1 MGLAVEK
8 TVFTRS
14 DYIAWENEQADRHEF
29 VEGEVSVMTGVRD
42 SHNVIAGNFYLA
54 LRQHLKGS
62 PCKTYMADVKLEVVA
77 VDSMFYPDVF
87 VTCESP
93 SDPLVKRD
101 AKLIIE
107 VLSPSTEAYDRGRKF
122 ALYRQLGGLQ
132 EYLLISTDEPRLD
145 IYRRAEGDSWLLRS
159 YLPGEHFTLS
169 SVDLSLT
176 VDAVFEDVDF
186 NAI

>member
-1 MGLAVEK
+1 MGPAAEK
-8 TVFTRS
+8 PAFTRN
-14 DYIAWENEQADRHEF
+14 DFIAWENEQTDRHEF
-29 VEGEVSVMTGVRD
+29 VEGEVFAMTGVRD
-42 SHNVIAGNFYLA
+42 SHNVIAQNLTFA
-54 LRQHLKGS
+54 LRHHLKGS
-62 PCKTYMADVKLEVVA
+62 PCKTYMADVKLEVVT
-77 VDSMFYPDVF
+77 VNSIFYPDVF

-101 AKLIIE
+101 ATLIIE

-122 ALYRQLGGLQ
+122 AFYRQLPGLQ

-159 YLPGEHFTLS
+159 YLPGESFTLS
-169 SVDLSLT
+169 SIDLPLT

-186 NAI
+186 NAV